1 MKRNEFIETLKEKLE
16 SNGVKDTD
24 DIIEEYEEHFA
35 FKLAD
40 GYSEEEIAAKLGD
53 PKAIAAQYAP
63 SPAESKKGKGH
74 KALVTAGICVSDFFF
89 GIFCILLF
97 AWEIIVAALT
107 LSFGAV
113 SVCLFAGGSI
123 AEVSLPTMPYY
134 CACIFG
140 VMFIALAVLS
150 AVGTVFFFG
159 FIRQLTR
166 SYSRFVK
173 NALGKTALPPVTVYP
188 QFSAKVKRTMR
199 NIALISVTA
208 FALLLIA
215 GFAVSVISSGSF
227 EFWHVWDWFDYNA

>member
-1 MKRNEFIETLKEKLE
+1 MRRNEFIETLKENLE
-16 SNGVKDTD
+16 RNGVRDTG
-24 DIIEEYEEHFA
+24 DIIEEYEEHFT

-63 SPAESKKGKGH
+63 SPAEGKKKN
-74 KALVTAGICVSDFFF
+74 KALVTIGVGVLDFFF

-97 AWEIIVAALT
+97 AWEIVVAALT
-107 LSFGAV
+107 LAFGAA
-113 SVCLFAGGSI
+113 SVCMFTGGNI
-123 AEVSLPTMPYY
+123 AVVSLPEMPYY

-159 FIRQLTR
+159 FMRQLVR

-173 NALGKTALPPVTVYP
+173 NTLGKTALPPVTVYP

-199 NIALISVTA
+199 SIALISVTA
-208 FALLLIA
+208 FALLLIV
-215 GFAVSVISSGSF
+215 GFAVSALSAGSF
-227 EFWHVWDWFDYNA
+227 EFWHVWDWFDYKA

>member
-1 MKRNEFIETLKEKLE
+1 MRRNEFIETLKENLE
-16 SNGVKDTD
+16 RNGVRDTG
-24 DIIEEYEEHFA
+24 DIIEEYEEHFT

-63 SPAESKKGKGH
+63 SPAESKKKN
-74 KALVTAGICVSDFFF
+74 KALVAIGIGVLDFFF

-97 AWEIIVAALT
+97 AWAIIVAALT
-107 LSFGAV
+107 LAFSAT
-113 SVCLFAGGSI
+113 SVCMFMGGNIAG
-123 AEVSLPTMPYY
+123 ASLPEMPYY

-159 FIRQLTR
+159 FMCQLVR
-166 SYSRFVK
+166 SYGRFVK
-173 NALGKTALPPVTVYP
+173 NTLGKTALPPVTVYP

-199 NIALISVTA
+199 SIALISVTA
-208 FALLLIA
+208 FALLLIV
-215 GFAVSVISSGSF
+215 GFAVSALSAGSF